1 MGYTINNG
9 GKIMENMKIGHKIQE
24 YRRIHNI
31 TIKEFAEITNL
42 SAGLISQ
49 LERGMGN
56 PSLSALKS
64 IASALKISLAS
75 LFEEEV
81 SNESLILR
89 REDRNTIYNP
99 DQKHILYDVLTPSP
113 LNSSVE
119 LLLMNLSA
127 NSITYGDF
135 SSHVEEE
142 LAFILEGEVSIIFE
156 NEEFL
161 LREGDTI
168 RILPNRGH
176 KFRNDMDKDVKVLF
190 IKSKPNY

>member
-1 MGYTINNG
+1 
-9 GKIMENMKIGHKIQE
+9 MENYKIGNKINE
-24 YRRIHNI
+24 YRRIHNL
-31 TIKEFAEITNL
+31 TIKEFSEQTNL

-56 PSLSALKS
+56 PSLSALQS
-64 IASALKISLAS
+64 IASALNISLSS
-75 LFEEEV
+75 LFEEDV
-81 SNESLILR
+81 TNESLILR
-89 REDRNTIYNP
+89 KEDRSTIYNP
-99 DQKHILYDVLTPSP
+99 DQKHVLYDVLTPSP

-127 NSITYGDF
+127 NSVTYGDF
-135 SSHVEEE
+135 STHVEEE
-142 LAFILEGEVSIIFE
+142 LAFILEGEVSILFE

-176 KFRNDMDKDVKVLF
+176 KFKNNTNKDIKVLF

>member
-1 MGYTINNG
+1 
-9 GKIMENMKIGHKIQE
+9 MEKLSIGSKIQE
-24 YRRIHNI
+24 YRRVHNF
-31 TIKEFAEITNL
+31 TIKEFSEKTNL

-56 PSLSALKS
+56 PSLSALQS
-64 IASALKISLAS
+64 IAHALNVKLSS

-81 SNESLILR
+81 SNKDLILR
-89 REDRNTIYNP
+89 REDRKTIYNP
-99 DQKHILYDVLTPSP
+99 DQKHVLYDVLTPSP

-135 SSHVEEE
+135 SKHVEEE
-142 LAFILEGEVSIIFE
+142 LAFVLEGEVSILFE
-156 NEEFL
+156 GEEFL

-176 KFRNDMDKDVKVLF
+176 KFKNNMDKDTKVLF

>member
-1 MGYTINNG
+1 
-9 GKIMENMKIGHKIQE
+9 MENLKIGKKINE
-24 YRRIHNI
+24 YRRIHEI
-31 TIKEFAEITNL
+31 TIKEFSQMTNL
-42 SAGLISQ
+42 SSALLSQ

-56 PSLSALKS
+56 PSLSALQS
-64 IASALKISLAS
+64 IASALNVSLSS

-81 SNESLILR
+81 TNESLILR
-89 REDRNTIYNP
+89 KEDRSTIYNP
-99 DQKHILYDVLTPSP
+99 DQKHVLYDVLTPSP

-119 LLLMNLSA
+119 LLLMNLSS
-127 NSITYGDF
+127 NSNTYGDF
-135 SSHVEEE
+135 STHVEEE
-142 LAFILEGEVSIIFE
+142 LAYILDGEVNIVFE

-176 KFRNDMDKDVKVLF
+176 KFKNDTEKDIKVLF

>member
-1 MGYTINNG
+1 
-9 GKIMENMKIGHKIQE
+9 MENLKIGHKIQE

-64 IASALKISLAS
+64 IASALKISLSS
-75 LFEEEV
+75 LFEEEI

-89 REDRNTIYNP
+89 REDRNP

-119 LLLMNLSA
+119 LLLMKLKQ
-127 NSITYGDF
+127 NSTTFGDF
-135 SSHVEEE
+135 STHVEEE
-142 LAFILEGEVSIIFE
+142 LAFVLEGEVSIVFE

-176 KFRNDMDKDVKVLF
+176 KFRNDKDSDVKVLF

>member
-1 MGYTINNG
+1 
-9 GKIMENMKIGHKIQE
+9 MENLKIGHKIQE

-64 IASALKISLAS
+64 IASALKISLSS
-75 LFEEEV
+75 LFEEEI

-89 REDRNTIYNP
+89 REERNTIYNP

-113 LNSSVE
+113 INSTVE
-119 LLLMNLSA
+119 LLLMNLSE
-127 NSITYGDF
+127 NSNTYGNY
-135 SSHVEEE
+135 STHIEEE
-142 LAFILEGEVSIIFE
+142 LAFILEGEVYIIFNDE
-156 NEEFL
+156 EEFL

-168 RILPNRGH
+168 RILPNREH
-176 KFRNDMDKDVKVLF
+176 KFRNSTDKDVKVLF

>member
-1 MGYTINNG
+1 
-9 GKIMENMKIGHKIQE
+9 MENLKIGHKIQE

-64 IASALKISLAS
+64 IASALKISLSS
-75 LFEEEV
+75 LFEEEI

-119 LLLMNLSA
+119 LLLMKLKQ
-127 NSITYGDF
+127 NSTTFGDF
-135 SSHVEEE
+135 STHVEEE
-142 LAFILEGEVSIIFE
+142 LAFVLEGEVSIVFE

-176 KFRNDMDKDVKVLF
+176 KFRNDKDIDVKVLF

>member
-1 MGYTINNG
+1 
-9 GKIMENMKIGHKIQE
+9 MEKLSIGSKIQE
-24 YRRIHNI
+24 YRRVHNM
-31 TIKEFAEITNL
+31 TLKEFSEKTNL

-56 PSLSALKS
+56 PSLSALQS
-64 IASALKISLAS
+64 IAQALNIRLSSL
-75 LFEEEV
+75 LEEEV
-81 SNESLILR
+81 CNEALILR

-99 DQKHILYDVLTPSP
+99 DQKHLLYDVLTPSP
-113 LNSSVE
+113 LNSNVE

-135 SSHVEEE
+135 SKHVEEE
-142 LAFILEGEVSIIFE
+142 IAFVLEGEVSILFE
-156 NEEFL
+156 GEEFL

-168 RILPNRGH
+168 RILPNRCH
-176 KFRNDMDKDVKVLF
+176 KFRNDTDKDVKVLF

>member
-1 MGYTINNG
+1 
-9 GKIMENMKIGHKIQE
+9 MENMKIGHKIQE

-127 NSITYGDF
+127 NSITYGNF
-135 SSHVEEE
+135 STHVEEE
-142 LAFILEGEVSIIFE
+142 LAFVLEGEVSIIFE

-176 KFRNDMDKDVKVLF
+176 KFRNDKDSDVKVLF